1 MVCVWVDGNGVVFGV
16 RLKAQESRNK
26 SVELGLEGSRFESKG
41 RSFALLKYLTAG
53 CNFLSVGSEIIACA
67 SV

>member
-26 SVELGLEGSRFESKG
+26 SVGLGSEGSRFEAKS
-41 RSFALLKYLTAG
+41 RSFALREYLTADR
-53 CNFLSVGSEIIACA
+53 NFPSEGS
-67 SV
+67 